1 MDGVPTSTRRGTS
14 KQDILK
20 MAKNMLTNQ
29 KEAKRAIKAA
39 VDQAKKVKSLRTH
52 CVICNCTPKPDEWSA
67 QVENC
72 CFDCA

>member
-1 MDGVPTSTRRGTS
+1 MG
-14 KQDILK
+14 KLF
-20 MAKNMLTNQ
+20 TNE
-29 KEAKRAIKAA
+29 KETKRAIKAA